1 MWTCS
6 LYPGMGLVPDGPG
19 TLSLGAAE
27 RTGFR
32 NFGQGGAG
40 GAYAESFRVSK
51 YWHSNL
57 VSSFGMQNVM
67 HIDYIEGRWNVAHL
81 YNGGVSLSCDRDTGI
96 VHLQLLMILAPG

>member
-51 YWHSNL
+51 YWHCIKFSVLLWHAERAKANIY
-57 VSSFGMQNVM
+57 
-67 HIDYIEGRWNVAHL
+67 IDYVERRWYVAHL
-81 YNGGVSLSCDRDTGI
+81 FNEGVSLSCDTCKMDTGFY
-96 VHLQLLMILAPG
+96 